1 MPESLETLCLFL
13 RDSSSYYE
21 KIEETYEEW
30 FRNELGCLIEDFAVI
45 SEQQTLKDIKRI
57 VDGLEDWTKEGYQ
70 KLDVLTTQIP
80 MRSGTLWG
88 R

>member
-1 MPESLETLCLFL
+1 MFL